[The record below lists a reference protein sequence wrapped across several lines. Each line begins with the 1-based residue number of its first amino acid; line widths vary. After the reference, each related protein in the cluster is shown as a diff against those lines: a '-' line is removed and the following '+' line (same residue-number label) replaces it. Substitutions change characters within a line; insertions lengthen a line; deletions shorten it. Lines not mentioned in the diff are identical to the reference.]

1 MTEAE
6 FKSIKS
12 RDEWRSKF
20 AVKPEWNQNGWV
32 VEYEVR
38 AGESLNV
45 WRGPAA
51 SQNLNGTDYY
61 LEGGGEQIVFFPQ
74 KRDEMVQ
81 ALPRINRETG
91 LPLQTRDGID
101 RRVEYIDVT
110 GELSPVKLR
119 SKITDAHIK
128 GPTETGWGAT
138 DYTHQEAKRI
148 LLTVPASK

>member
-1 MTEAE
+1 MAQQV
-6 FKSIKS
+6 
-12 RDEWRSKF
+12 RRQ
-20 AVKPEWNQNGWV
+20 AEWNQNGWV
-32 VEYEVR
+32 EYEIK

-51 SQNLNGTDYY
+51 SQNLNGTD
-61 LEGGGEQIVFFPQ
+61 LEGGGEQIVFFPP
-74 KRDEMVQ
+74 KGRDG
-81 ALPRINRETG
+81 AGLPRIDRATG
-91 LPLQTRDGID
+91 LPLETRDGID

-110 GELSPVKLR
+110 GELAPVKLR

-128 GPTETGWGAT
+128 GPMETGWGAT